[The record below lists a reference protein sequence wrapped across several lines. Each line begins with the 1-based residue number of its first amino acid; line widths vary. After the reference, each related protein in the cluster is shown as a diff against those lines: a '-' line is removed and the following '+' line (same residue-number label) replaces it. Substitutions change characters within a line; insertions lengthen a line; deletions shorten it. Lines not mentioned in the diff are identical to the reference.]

1 MACKN
6 NKLNPS
12 INKIKKKYFALKG
25 KAGEKTWP
33 FVFIWA
39 NVYLAHCQEDLG
51 WKKVTTKRPV
61 FECRGCDTHWQTP
74 GHSLCHSS
82 RWRRQSRD
90 LKEEWHVPQN
100 AQFSGFCH
108 YVTHCISFKICF
120 CILYKPLTDLGHVT
134 SSLENKKIKTKAV
147 VKF

>member
-1 MACKN
+1 MNVVVVTHTDKHQAIHSVT
-6 NKLNPS
+6 LP
-12 INKIKKKYFALKG
+12 AEEDKG
-25 KAGEKTWP
+25 
-33 FVFIWA
+33 
-39 NVYLAHCQEDLG
+39 
-51 WKKVTTKRPV
+51 
-61 FECRGCDTHWQTP
+61 
-74 GHSLCHSS
+74 
-82 RWRRQSRD
+82 RD